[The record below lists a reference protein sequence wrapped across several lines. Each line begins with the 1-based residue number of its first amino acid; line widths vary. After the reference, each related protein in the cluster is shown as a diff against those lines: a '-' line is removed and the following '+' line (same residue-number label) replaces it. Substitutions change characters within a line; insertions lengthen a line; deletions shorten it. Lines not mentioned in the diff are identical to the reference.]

1 MDEHIFIIGYLVL
14 VLHLGA
20 CVQSDED
27 ATTFPHLR
35 CPLGSR
41 GTIKCTHLQLTS
53 VPTYLS
59 PSVEVLDLSYNNI
72 TELNNKSFEN
82 YKHLHILKIGKN
94 NISLIESGS
103 FEHLTTLTIL
113 VLDKNKIT
121 TLPSFLFARNYHLCN
136 IYLAHNKLTE
146 IPNSAFQLAK
156 NLSYINLKSNLIRKL
171 NFEGFSRK
179 SFVELLDLSRNKFS
193 SLQKKDFES
202 LQNCSVNK
210 LVLGSNNITVLP
222 PRVFSYLSILGTLDL
237 DKIHV
242 KEFDVESVFGN
253 SSIYHLSV
261 RGSKISTIIP
271 LNNKSHGD
279 LSSLQILNMR
289 ENEIKTIPDSSFL
302 GLANLQLL
310 HLQSNKLKSVT
321 NSSFCGLKSLSILN
335 LSHNK
340 IAFLPYAICACL
352 PLLKR
357 IYLSHNQVHLMD
369 PATFSGCSSLV
380 YIDFF
385 DGGITDIKSN
395 KWNTTSL
402 ERIEL
407 NINYIRSIDGHTF
420 SGLSS
425 LKVLNVS
432 GSSDLREVAPN
443 AFSETYNLE
452 VLKLSDA
459 RYLTLDGTLSQ
470 MSNLQELVLSY
481 LPLKIASV
489 YQFTNTSSLRTL
501 TLTYTH
507 LLSKHLIDK
516 KTSQS
521 LFSGLVSLRALTLKG
536 NTLTNLYKYP
546 SIFTPLTKLT
556 FLDMTDTHITILKQG
571 IFSLLASLETL
582 MLRWSGISVIA
593 GDTFLHLINLQGLF
607 LQYNRI
613 ESIDKDLLKGKPN
626 LRNLS
631 LHKNQIL
638 TILPHTVIPKQIEQ
652 LDITENPLIC
662 DCQLSWFRNWLQLT
676 TANFGALNEIQCS
689 QSPFKKLIN
698 QPVWSFHPEQV
709 CGIKIGLITGV
720 SLASITLIAIGGLL
734 YYNRWWVN
742 HKIFLLKLA
751 VLGYKEINENCNPDH
766 YQNQLNIMFH
776 DADSQWVN
784 RILKPTLQER
794 MPHVERIICGDED
807 LNLGMFLV
815 NAIYDAMENSYKSVL
830 LLSNYCIDDSW
841 FMTKLRIALEHI
853 NETKLDKV
861 ILVFLED
868 IGDANLPYLVRLF
881 LSKNK
886 PYLLW
891 TDDEDGQELFWA
903 QFEKSMRVNRVIN
916 NAIPV

>member
-1 MDEHIFIIGYLVL
+1 MENCIFIIGILVVAL
-14 VLHLGA
+14 PA

-27 ATTFPHLR
+27 ATTFPHLK
-35 CPLGSR
+35 CPLGSH

-59 PSVEVLDLSYNNI
+59 ANVEVLDLSHNNI
-72 TELNNKSFEN
+72 TKLNNKSFEN
-82 YKHLHILKIGKN
+82 YKHLHILNIGN
-94 NISLIESGS
+94 NNVTLIESGS
-103 FEHLTTLTIL
+103 FEHLTELKIL
-113 VLDKNKIT
+113 ELDENKIT
-121 TLPSFLFARNYHLCN
+121 TLPSFLFARNHHLWN
-136 IYLAHNKLTE
+136 INLAHNKLTK
-146 IPNSAFQLAK
+146 IPSSAFQLAK
-156 NLSYINLKSNLIRKL
+156 NLTYIDLKSNLIRKL
-171 NFEGFSRK
+171 DFEGFSRK
-179 SFVELLDLSRNKFS
+179 IYVEVLDLSGNNFS
-193 SLQKKDFES
+193 LLQKKDFES

-222 PRVFSYLSILGTLDL
+222 PRVFAYLSISGLLAL

-253 SSIYHLSV
+253 SSIYHLSIT
-261 RGSKISTIIP
+261 GSKISTIIP

-279 LSSLQILNMR
+279 TSSLQILGMR
-289 ENEIKTIPDSSFL
+289 ENRIQTIPDSSFV
-302 GLANLQLL
+302 GLVNLRILD
-310 HLQSNKLKSVT
+310 LQSNKLKSVT

-335 LSHNK
+335 LSRNK
-340 IAFLPYAICACL
+340 IPYLPYAICDCL
-352 PLLKR
+352 PLLTM
-357 IYLSHNQVHLMD
+357 ISLSHNEVHIID

-385 DGGITDIKSN
+385 ESGITDIKLN

-407 NINYIRSIDGHTF
+407 NFNYISRIAGHTF

-432 GSSDLREVAPN
+432 GNSDLREVAPN

-452 VLKLSDA
+452 VLKLSNVHC
-459 RYLTLDGTLSQ
+459 LTLDGTLSQ
-470 MSNLQELVLSY
+470 MSKLQELVLSY
-481 LPLKIASV
+481 TKLEIASV

-501 TLTYTH
+501 TLSYSH
-507 LLSKHLIDK
+507 LFSEDLIDN
-516 KTSQS
+516 KTSAS
-521 LFSGLVSLRALTLKG
+521 LFSGLTSLRTLTLKG
-536 NTLTNLYKYP
+536 NTLTDLYKYP
-546 SIFTPLTKLT
+546 SVFTPLTKVT
-556 FLDMTDTHITILKQG
+556 FLDMTDTHIDILKQG
-571 IFSLLASLETL
+571 IFSPLVSLKTL
-582 MLRWSGISVIA
+582 MLRWSGINVIA
-593 GDTFLHLINLQGLF
+593 GDTFLHLNNLQGLF
-607 LQYNRI
+607 LQHNRI
-613 ESIDKDLLKGKPN
+613 ESIDKDLLKGTPN

-631 LHKNQIL
+631 LYKNQIL
-638 TILPHTVIPKQIEQ
+638 TILPHTFIPKQIKQ

-676 TANFGALNEIQCS
+676 TANLGALNEIQCS
-689 QSPFKKLIN
+689 QSPFQELIN

-709 CGIKIGLITGV
+709 CGINIGLITGV
-720 SLASITLIAIGGLL
+720 SLASITVIAIGGLL
-734 YYNRWWVN
+734 YYHRWWVSY
-742 HKIFLLKLA
+742 KIFLLKLA
-751 VLGYKEINENCNPDH
+751 VLGYEEISEDFSPDH
-766 YQNQLNIMFH
+766 YQYQLNIMFH

-784 RILKPTLQER
+784 RILKPALEER
-794 MPHVERIICGDED
+794 MPHVEHIIYGDED
-807 LNLGMFLV
+807 LNLSMFLV
-815 NAIYDAMENSYKSVL
+815 NAIYDAMENSYKTVL
-830 LLSNYCIDDSW
+830 LLSNHCIDDSW
-841 FMTKLRIALEHI
+841 FMTKLRMALEHI
-853 NETKLDKV
+853 NDTKLDKV